1 MSSTDQRI
9 EPATAK
15 AVPAA
20 TPATVTGVAW
30 GNSAPLALSG
40 FAVTTFMLSMVNASL
55 VPIGVT
61 AVVFG
66 VALMFG
72 GLTQLIAGVIQ
83 LRTGNTFGGMLFCG
97 FGAFWLSLFAIA
109 QFFLKAVPVTQTGHA
124 LGLFL
129 YAFGIFSAI
138 MLVASFRTSIAVVA
152 ALLLLTVTLFVLA
165 AGNYGASSGLIKA
178 GGWIGLAVAAFA
190 FYLSLAEV
198 CEASYRRE
206 VLPVGHLA
214 RT

>member
-1 MSSTDQRI
+1 
-9 EPATAK
+9 
-15 AVPAA
+15 
-20 TPATVTGVAW
+20 VAW

-40 FAVTTFMLSMVNASL
+40 FAVTTFMLSMVNANL
-55 VPIGVT
+55 VPVGVT

-66 VALMFG
+66 AALMFG

-83 LRTGNTFGGMLFCG
+83 LRTGNTFGGMLFCT

-109 QFFLKAVPVTQTGHA
+109 QFFLKAVPLTQVGHA
-124 LGLFL
+124 LGLLL
-129 YAFGIFSAI
+129 YGFGIFSAI
-138 MLVASFRTSIAVVA
+138 MLAASFRTSIAVVV

-165 AGNYGASSGLIKA
+165 ASNYGASSGRIKT

-198 CEASYRRE
+198 CEASYGRE
-206 VLPVGHLA
+206 ILPVGHLA
-214 RT
+214 KK